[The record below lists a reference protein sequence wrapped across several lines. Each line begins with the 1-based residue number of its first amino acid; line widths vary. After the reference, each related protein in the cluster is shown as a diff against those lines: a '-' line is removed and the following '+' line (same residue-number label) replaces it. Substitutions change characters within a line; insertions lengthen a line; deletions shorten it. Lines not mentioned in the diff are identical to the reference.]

1 MDKLKITGGRPLH
14 GRIIIGGAKNA
25 ALPLMCA
32 ALLTPE
38 KVTLDNVPYL
48 ADITTMAK
56 LLVQHG
62 AALSLRDTSTEP
74 LFSPRV
80 ALYGASREASGVSDE
95 VAKGTRSPSAY
106 GYSRELSLTA
116 ASITSVTAPYD
127 LVRTMRAS
135 ILVLGPLLAREGR
148 AKVSLPGGCAIGARP
163 VDLHLKAMEALGAKI
178 TLEEGYVLAEAPA
191 GGLIGGEVH
200 FEKVSVGATEN
211 ILMAA
216 TLARG
221 TTTIHNAAC
230 EPEITDLAHMLISM
244 GADISGLGTP
254 TLTVRGVTAL
264 SGTTY
269 RVIPDRIE
277 TGTFLCA
284 VGMAGGELE
293 LLDTRPDTLRV
304 VLDSLREIGLEIE
317 ETEDTLRVRRD
328 LATPLKPM
336 DITTAPFPEFPT
348 DMQAQFMTLLTQ
360 AGGDSH
366 LSETIFENRFMHVPE
381 LARMGANIS
390 IDGHTATVHGAT
402 ALKGAPVMATDLR
415 ASVSLVIAALAAS
428 GETTVGRIYH
438 LDRGYERLEEKLSL
452 CGADIRRV
460 R

>member
-1 MDKLKITGGRPLH
+1 MDKLKITGGTPLN

-32 ALLTPE
+32 TLLTRE

-62 AALSLRDTSTEP
+62 AALSLRDTSPGT
-74 LFSPRV
+74 LF
-80 ALYGASREASGVSDE
+80 
-95 VAKGTRSPSAY
+95 GTDMP
-106 GYSRELSLTA
+106 GHYSRELSLTCA
-116 ASITSVTAPYD
+116 EITSVTAPYD

-135 ILVLGPLLAREGR
+135 ILVLGPILARVGK

-191 GGLIGGEVH
+191 GGLVGGNVH

-216 TLARG
+216 TLAKG
-221 TTTIHNAAC
+221 TTTITNAAC
-230 EPEITDLAHMLISM
+230 EPEITDLGEMLISM
-244 GADISGLGTP
+244 GADIEGLGTT

-264 SGTTY
+264 SGTNY

-284 VGMAGGELE
+284 VGMCGGELE
-293 LLDTRPDTLRV
+293 LLDCRPDTLRIV
-304 VLDSLREIGLEIE
+304 IDYLKEIGVEIE
-317 ETEDTLRVRRD
+317 ENENTLRVRRD
-328 LATPLKPM
+328 LSKPLTPM
-336 DITTAPFPEFPT
+336 NITTAPFPDFPT
-348 DMQAQFMTLLTQ
+348 DMQAQLMTLLTQ
-360 AGGDSH
+360 ASGDSII
-366 LSETIFENRFMHVPE
+366 SETIFENRFMHVPE
-381 LARMGANIS
+381 LSRMGANIT
-390 IDGHTATVHGAT
+390 IEGNTATVHGGT
-402 ALKGAPVMATDLR
+402 PLKGAPVMATDLR
-415 ASVSLVIAALAAS
+415 ASVSLVIAALAAT
-428 GETTVGRIYH
+428 GDTTVGRIYH
-438 LDRGYERLEEKLSL
+438 LDRGYERLEEKLYL
-452 CGADIRRV
+452 CGADIRRI

>member
-1 MDKLKITGGRPLH
+1 MDKLKITGGTPLH

-32 ALLTPE
+32 TLLTRE

-62 AALSLRDTSTEP
+62 VSLSLRDTSPGT
-74 LFSPRV
+74 LF
-80 ALYGASREASGVSDE
+80 
-95 VAKGTRSPSAY
+95 GTDMP
-106 GYSRELSLTA
+106 GHYSRELSLTCA
-116 ASITSVTAPYD
+116 EITSVTAPYD

-135 ILVLGPLLAREGR
+135 ILVLGPILARVGR

-178 TLEEGYVLAEAPA
+178 TLEEGYVLAEAPE
-191 GGLIGGEVH
+191 GGLVGGPVH

-216 TLARG
+216 TLAKG
-221 TTTIHNAAC
+221 TTTITNAAC
-230 EPEITDLAHMLISM
+230 EPEITDLAEMLISM
-244 GADISGLGTP
+244 GADIEGLGTT

-264 SGTTY
+264 SGTNY

-277 TGTFLCA
+277 TGTYLCA
-284 VGMAGGELE
+284 VGMVGGELE

-304 VLDSLREIGLEIE
+304 VIDYLTEIGLDIE
-317 ETEDTLRVRRD
+317 ERETSIIVRHDRS
-328 LATPLKPM
+328 TPLKPK
-336 DITTAPFPEFPT
+336 DITTAPFPDFPT
-348 DMQAQFMTLLTQ
+348 DMQAQLMTLLTQ
-360 AGGDSH
+360 AQGDSVI
-366 LSETIFENRFMHVPE
+366 SETIFENRFMHVPE

-390 IDGHTATVHGAT
+390 IEGNTATVHGGT
-402 ALKGAPVMATDLR
+402 MLKGAPVMATDLR
-415 ASVSLVIAALAAS
+415 ASVSLVIAALAAA
-428 GETTVGRIYH
+428 GDTTVGRIYH
-438 LDRGYERLEEKLSL
+438 LDRGYERLEEKLYL

>member
-1 MDKLKITGGRPLH
+1 MTGAARCDPLKAPPMDKLIITGGRPLH
-14 GRIIIGGAKNA
+14 GQIIIGGAKNA

-32 ALLTPE
+32 ALLTRE

-62 AALSLRDTSTEP
+62 AQLSLRDTSPGT
-74 LFSPRV
+74 LF
-80 ALYGASREASGVSDE
+80 
-95 VAKGTRSPSAY
+95 GTSQP
-106 GYSRELSLTA
+106 GHYSRELSLTCET
-116 ASITSVTAPYD
+116 IPNIVAPYD

-135 ILVLGPLLAREGR
+135 ILVLGPILAREHR
-148 AKVSLPGGCAIGARP
+148 VKVSLPGGCAIGARP
-163 VDLHLKAMEALGAKI
+163 VDMHLKAMEALGATI
-178 TLEEGYVLAEAPA
+178 TLTEGYVLAEAPH

-221 TTTIHNAAC
+221 TTTIHNAAR
-230 EPEITDLAHMLISM
+230 EPEITDLAHLLVAM
-244 GADISGLGTP
+244 GADISGIGTS

-284 VGMAGGELE
+284 VAMTGGDVE
-293 LLDTRPDTLRV
+293 LLDARPDTLDAV
-304 VLDSLREIGLEIE
+304 ITCLRAIGVDI
-317 ETEDTLRVRRD
+317 TTTDDTIRVRHDGR
-328 LATPLKPM
+328 PLKPR
-336 DITTAPFPEFPT
+336 DIITAPHPDFPT
-348 DMQAQFMTLLTQ
+348 DMQAQLMTVLTQ
-360 AGGDSH
+360 AEGDSH
-366 LSETIFENRFMHVPE
+366 ISETIFENRFMHVPE

-390 IDGHTATVHGAT
+390 IDGHSATVHGRT
-402 ALKGAPVMATDLR
+402 PLTPAPVMATDLR
-415 ASVSLVIAALAAS
+415 ASVSLVIAALAAKGS
-428 GETTVGRIYH
+428 SSISRIYH
-438 LDRGYERLEEKLSL
+438 LDRGYERLEEKLSR